1 MFFTKEI
8 PHMTSIL
15 PTVILLCL
23 TKRCMYI
30 FSLSKEHTV
39 NGDVLLAII
48 NLQAIS
54 GEPSSSVHCLP
65 ECQPTAH
72 NADWVHSDNQDLFC
86 AHCKWISLNT
96 LNPHPKL
103 TTT

>member
-23 TKRCMYI
+23 IKRCIYI
-30 FSLSKEHTV
+30 FSLSKVHSV
-39 NGDVLLAII
+39 NEDVLLAII

-54 GEPSSSVHCLP
+54 GEPSSVCQNITLLLTMQTGCTVTIRTCSVF
-65 ECQPTAH
+65 TASGL
-72 NADWVHSDNQDLFC
+72 V
-86 AHCKWISLNT
+86 
-96 LNPHPKL
+96 
-103 TTT
+103 